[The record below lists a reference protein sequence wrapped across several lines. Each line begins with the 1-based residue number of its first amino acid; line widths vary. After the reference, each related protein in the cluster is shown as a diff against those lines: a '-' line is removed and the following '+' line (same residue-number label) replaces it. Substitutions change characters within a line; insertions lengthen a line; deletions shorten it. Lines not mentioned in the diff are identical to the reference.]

1 MKVEVLFVSFKQS
14 ADRQF
19 THGRHDK
26 KCKIYVITVYLIAED
41 EETDRLAVD
50 KVKLTVAC

>member
-41 EETDRLAVD
+41 EEADRLAVD